1 MRQSRDKWQTGSET
15 ALRHAGRPGGQSHVG
30 PARKIYY
37 FLTPL
42 QNPDSGVTAAA
53 ADRIRK
59 PGIPDSGDPEPENRG
74 PARQKKIKFLDPP
87 LQIWPM
93 IRFKSI

>member
-30 PARKIYY
+30 PARKNIL
-37 FLTPL
+37 FSDPPL

-53 ADRIRK
+53 ADRIRN
-59 PGIPDSGDPEPENRG
+59 PEIPDSGDPEPENRG

-87 LQIWPM
+87 PS
-93 IRFKSI
+93 KSGR

>member
-1 MRQSRDKWQTGSET
+1 MQERDTGVQRNTDKWQTGSET

-30 PARKIYY
+30 PARKKYY
-37 FLTPL
+37 FLTPPL

-59 PGIPDSGDPEPENRG
+59 PEIPDSGDPEPENRG
-74 PARQKKIKFLDPP
+74 PVRQKK
-87 LQIWPM
+87 
-93 IRFKSI
+93 